1 MFTLAMGYDNF
12 WLAFAG
18 EALHGLGSG
27 TVVVGMRSVVSKF
40 FLENELTFALVR
52 RVGLAKHL
60 VAVAVAVAVMFVVF
74 VVVVVVL
81 SCVLC
86 TWYTLGVQPT
96 FAF

>member
-1 MFTLAMGYDNF
+1 MHAGHVMFTLAMGYDNF

-52 RVGLAKHL
+52 RSGRSSEALGSGSGGGSGGV
-60 VAVAVAVAVMFVVF
+60 
-74 VVVVVVL
+74 
-81 SCVLC
+81 CVKWWWWL
-86 TWYTLGVQPT
+86 
-96 FAF
+96 